1 MKIRCKWNWK
11 TSPIFRIGN
20 TIGKLRVM
28 IMRINF
34 LIRINKNDM
43 AKKRIYVNENQLKK
57 VEALKE
63 KMKYRSNEQVIGYLL
78 RNTRN
83 VEHLENI
90 IRNVHRQTLL

>member
-1 MKIRCKWNWK
+1 
-11 TSPIFRIGN
+11 
-20 TIGKLRVM
+20 
-28 IMRINF
+28 
-34 LIRINKNDM
+34 M